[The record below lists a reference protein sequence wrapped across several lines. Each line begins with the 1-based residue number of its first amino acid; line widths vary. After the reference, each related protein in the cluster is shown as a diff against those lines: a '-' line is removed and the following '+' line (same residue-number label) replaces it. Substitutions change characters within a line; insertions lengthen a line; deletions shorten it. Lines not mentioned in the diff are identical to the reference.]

1 MTQSDK
7 TQGAGAPAG
16 QGALA
21 LPVLALRPRDERFAV
36 IVSGR
41 PSRAGHT
48 PFQIAIPQELYH
60 RLRYEALGSANQVMV
75 ALVRQALR
83 WLDADVLTLHAQA
96 HPGPAPASLEA
107 ARAIPEGLVGTE
119 RQAFER
125 SLDGL
130 WPNACLAVRPRE
142 DHCVVIQIERQ
153 PRVDAQVTQ
162 IALPTEVHQR
172 LLEDGVGA
180 ASQLVISLARY
191 ALRQLDQENLTLDVM
206 PADTRT
212 SGSQAKTSAGH
223 VETGEAPAAIVGPSL
238 TVAQLID
245 QLSKQPP
252 EAFVVFEEQTDR
264 WWDLQE
270 IELDYLS
277 PGNPYDDFSNAS
289 EQPETPIVLLRGEAS
304 VINQFPEGADELI
317 DI

>member
-1 MTQSDK
+1 MTQSTK
-7 TQGAGAPAG
+7 TRGGGATAG
-16 QGALA
+16 QGESA
-21 LPVLALRPRDERFAV
+21 LPALALRPRDERFAV

-48 PFQIAIPQELYH
+48 PFQIAIPQELYR

-75 ALVRQALR
+75 ALVRQALC
-83 WLDADVLTLHAQA
+83 WLDADGLTLHAQA
-96 HPGPAPASLEA
+96 HPGPAPVSLEA
-107 ARAIPEGLVGTE
+107 ARAVPDGLAGAG

-125 SLDGL
+125 SLDEL
-130 WPNACLAVRPRE
+130 WPNARLAVRPRE
-142 DHCVVIQIERQ
+142 DHRVVIQIERQ

-162 IALPTEVHQR
+162 IALPTEVHER
-172 LLEDGVGA
+172 LVKDGVGA

-191 ALRQLDQENLTLDVM
+191 ALRRLDEENLTLDVM

-212 SGSQAKTSAGH
+212 SGAQAKASARHEEVGD
-223 VETGEAPAAIVGPSL
+223 APTTIAGPSL

-252 EAFVVFEEQTDR
+252 EAFVVFEEQTDC

-270 IELDYLS
+270 VVLDYLS

-304 VINQFPEGADELI
+304 VIHEFPEGADELI